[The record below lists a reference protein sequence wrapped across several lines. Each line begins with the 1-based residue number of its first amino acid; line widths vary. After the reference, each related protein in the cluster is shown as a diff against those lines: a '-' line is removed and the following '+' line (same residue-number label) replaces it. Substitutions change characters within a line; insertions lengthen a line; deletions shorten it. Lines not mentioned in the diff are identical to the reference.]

1 MEYYNAQMTDLPA
14 WLFPVP
20 VRRSRFLTADPAWS
34 PFNVEVAL
42 DRISPFTFDRR
53 RVQPVLFF
61 DYQTHLENNM
71 RGRHGAGRG
80 GVFRGHYLKGVG
92 RTQAAGNWN
101 DPADRYNASGHL
113 SVGSA
118 LRERLITVLLEAR
131 GLGDAIVPC
140 RSILLGRLRPKERL
154 AAARGH
160 SSSQASMTPADARL
174 MALSVKTADFARISN
189 FVWALDHFCVEPAQL
204 GGLFLDLER
213 YLNPPAEREG
223 LEGSPASIARAMDR
237 AFRRG
242 FANFLRFNSRG
253 LFWVSTHNNF
263 TLDGRFVDLES
274 PLYFG
279 APFVGTFQ
287 QKLSK
292 PSSYVFLGY
301 ECLAYVSYWR
311 RFLRWLPSRLQF
323 LATPTVLETPAIRSF
338 VREVALQVRRV
349 FSPRH
354 LIYADG
360 RLQQAAAANLAA
372 GLDLSRQ
379 GRARLAELTRF
390 AFSTGV
396 DCADRPLPDFGWQ
409 KIGFEPARISIAPFE
424 IRSPAFLKPTFAA
437 DGQAFAEMLAR
448 LAALCDSRELLAAL
462 ASEEAALRNS

>member
-1 MEYYNAQMTDLPA
+1 VSDLPA
-14 WLFPVP
+14 WFFPVP
-20 VRRSRFLTADPAWS
+20 VRRSRFLAANPEWS
-34 PFNVEVAL
+34 PLNVEVAL

-53 RVQPVLFF
+53 RVQRVLFF
-61 DYQTHLENNM
+61 DYQTHLENNTP
-71 RGRHGAGRG
+71 GRHGAGRG
-80 GVFRGHYLKGVG
+80 GVFRDHYLKGVG
-92 RTQAAGNWN
+92 RTHAAGNWN

-140 RSILLGRLRPKERL
+140 RSILLGRLRPEERR
-154 AAARGH
+154 AAAGGH
-160 SSSQASMTPADARL
+160 SSSQPSMTPADARL

-189 FVWALDHFCVEPAQL
+189 FVWALDHFCVEPARL
-204 GGLFLDLER
+204 GNLFLDLER
-213 YLNPPAEREG
+213 YLHPPGQRQRP
-223 LEGSPASIARAMDR
+223 EGSPASIALAMDR

-242 FANFLRFNSRG
+242 FANFLRFNSLG

-274 PLYFG
+274 PLLFG

-301 ECLAYVSYWR
+301 ECLAYVFYWR
-311 RFLRWLPSRLQF
+311 LFLRWFPARLQF
-323 LATPTVLETPAIRSF
+323 LATPAVLATAAIRSF
-338 VREVALQVRRV
+338 LREVAREVRRV

-354 LIYADG
+354 LIYADA
-360 RLQQAAAANLAA
+360 RLQQAAIANLAA
-372 GLDLSRQ
+372 GLDLGRQ
-379 GRARLAELTRF
+379 GRLRLAELTRF
-390 AFSTGV
+390 AFSVGV

-409 KIGFEPARISIAPFE
+409 KIGFAPARISIAPFE
-424 IRSPAFLKPTFAA
+424 IQSPGFIKPVFAA
-437 DGQAFAEMLAR
+437 DGQAFANSLAR
-448 LAALCDSRELLAAL
+448 LGAVCDSRGLLAAL
-462 ASEEAALRNS
+462 ASEEASLRGA